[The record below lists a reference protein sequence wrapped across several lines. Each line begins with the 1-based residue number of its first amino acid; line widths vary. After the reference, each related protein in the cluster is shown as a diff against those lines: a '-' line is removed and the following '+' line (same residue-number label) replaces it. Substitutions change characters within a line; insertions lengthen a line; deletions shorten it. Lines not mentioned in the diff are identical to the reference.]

1 MRAMPTGTE
10 EEVLW
15 KGWPVTL
22 EGVGG
27 SGKRS
32 RGRSEKGKC
41 CSRLGGLSQQRGEK
55 GRGGTEEGS
64 REGEVVSSKS
74 THLA

>member
-1 MRAMPTGTE
+1 MRAMPTGTD

-15 KGWPVTL
+15 KRWSVTL

-41 CSRLGGLSQQRGEK
+41 CSRSGGLSQQRPG
-55 GRGGTEEGS
+55 GRGRMGGGLWGGGS
-64 REGEVVSSKS
+64 GEQ
-74 THLA
+74 

>member
-1 MRAMPTGTE
+1 MRTMPTGTG

-15 KGWPVTL
+15 KRRRITL

-41 CSRLGGLSQQRGEK
+41 CSRSGGLSQQRG
-55 GRGGTEEGS
+55 T
-64 REGEVVSSKS
+64 GEWGVGKW
-74 THLA
+74 